1 MKRLSSMPNKN
12 LLQKGFSLTELLV
25 AIFIGSVIA
34 AVSTILVTQTYK
46 TFTFSNEN
54 LTVQSNARV
63 VFNRISDE
71 LRQAEKIESVT
82 ENSIIFYKPDW
93 SNPYPSKVEYILE
106 NGSTLMRYFTPAQGD
121 IPNVT
126 YPLENRQATTLSQ
139 YIVYS
144 EPIFKVYDHGGNELQ
159 YNQISNIKLLKLK
172 LFFDRDTNKDPQP
185 FILQSDV
192 QFRNFKIN

>member
-1 MKRLSSMPNKN
+1 MPNKN

-82 ENSIIFYKPDW
+82 ENSISFYKPDW

-126 YPLENRQATTLSQ
+126 YPLENRQVTTLSQ

>member
-144 EPIFKVYDHGGNELQ
+144 EPIFKVYDHDGNELQ

>member
-1 MKRLSSMPNKN
+1 MPNKN